1 MQAPTGAAGL
11 RARRVHRETLPP
23 PVRRYA
29 DTAQRTTITRD
40 FVTDDGFH
48 LGRWADR
55 QRIARAVRT
64 LPTQRELELD
74 AVGFDWQVAPVPAT
88 DAKRLRMLAE
98 LAVYR
103 ELRGTAQV
111 PVNYTTDDGEPLGG
125 WLYRQIKRW
134 RTGALPDDERA
145 VLELFGVS
153 PGARVRGPKP
163 ATPAT

>member
-1 MQAPTGAAGL
+1 MRAPTGTAGC
-11 RARRVHRETLPP
+11 RARRVHRETLSP

-29 DTAQRTTITRD
+29 ELAQRTTITRD
-40 FVTDDGFH
+40 YVTDDGFH

-55 QRIARAVRT
+55 QRIARAMRT
-64 LPTQRELELD
+64 LPPQRELELD

-103 ELRGTAQV
+103 EQRGTAQV

-134 RTGALPDDERA
+134 RTGALPENEQA
-145 VLELFGVS
+145 VLEFFGVS
-153 PGARVRGPKP
+153 PGARARGPRP
-163 ATPAT
+163 AARAT